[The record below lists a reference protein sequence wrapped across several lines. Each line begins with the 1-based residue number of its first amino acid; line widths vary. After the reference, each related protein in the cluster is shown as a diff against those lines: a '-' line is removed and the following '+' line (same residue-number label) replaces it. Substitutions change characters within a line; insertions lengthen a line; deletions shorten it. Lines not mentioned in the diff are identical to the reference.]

1 MKPILELHVS
11 GLREGET
18 LTFRIEPVAPNAG
31 KPVFLSPAEFST
43 VSEIIDRASKE
54 FVAELARGPAGDP
67 ERLLRG
73 QDQARLNRAS
83 SA

>member
-18 LTFRIEPVAPNAG
+18 LTFRIEPVGTNAG

-43 VSEIIDRASKE
+43 VSENIDRASKQSSPNWHE
-54 FVAELARGPAGDP
+54 VGPAILSAFY
-67 ERLLRG
+67 EAKIKRG
-73 QDQARLNRAS
+73 
-83 SA
+83 